1 MAGGDGRCEAYVHRI
16 TKADAAGER
25 CVRAPAQGLTTVAM
39 KLAIVKLLDYNF
51 VAEAMFR
58 FGSYSGD
65 WKQFNATRRKR
76 PHSQ

>member
-1 MAGGDGRCEAYVHRI
+1 MGVAKRTCIVSQRL
-16 TKADAAGER
+16 TLLVST

>member
-1 MAGGDGRCEAYVHRI
+1 M
-16 TKADAAGER
+16 
-25 CVRAPAQGLTTVAM
+25 AM

-76 PHSQ
+76 PHAFSQ